1 MEIIARVRVSSQE
14 GSMAAKSYIR
24 ASFTFSIAGLFL
36 ALVASKAKADCNYTN
51 TSNANG
57 NITYKLACTEA
68 CTYWKFYIL
77 EYPVPLTGVCSTLPC
92 LFNSIGVSTSTT
104 ALRNQMG
111 MKSSTQ
117 PACWIAFNATT
128 AGNLLILAQS
138 FYSPTMHIGDVMIR
152 FDPSQSPPRPSSTL
166 IAKAVTMQD
175 SQLLFTA
182 SQNLS
187 ATQTP
192 DAGKEGR

>member
-1 MEIIARVRVSSQE
+1 MTHANRNECTYHSSPPIP
-14 GSMAAKSYIR
+14 SPF
-24 ASFTFSIAGLFL
+24 SFSRSSSHLGFFLTRTFRPSLSPL
-36 ALVASKAKADCNYTN
+36 PSADCNYTN

-152 FDPSQSPPRPSSTL
+152 FGMFPTCCYYNVLTILQFNYL
-166 IAKAVTMQD
+166 IINCCMLVF
-175 SQLLFTA
+175 L
-182 SQNLS
+182 
-187 ATQTP
+187 
-192 DAGKEGR
+192 